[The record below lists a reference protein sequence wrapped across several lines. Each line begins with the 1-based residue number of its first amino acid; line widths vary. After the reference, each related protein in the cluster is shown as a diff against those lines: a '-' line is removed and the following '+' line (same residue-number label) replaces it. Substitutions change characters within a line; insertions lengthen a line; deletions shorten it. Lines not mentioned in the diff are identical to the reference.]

1 MTLENLRKLYKG
13 ARIERRMKRPS
24 GMNKRGQELSV
35 NTLILI
41 IIGVLVLVFLVV
53 GFAIGWKKIFPFIAP
68 ENNVKEVADKCNLA
82 CNTQDVYNY
91 CTVQRDLRLD
101 EPLASLGKKE
111 FKATC
116 KDLEL
121 LKADLGT
128 DVCGN
133 IQCTGGYGAEFK
145 TLPGATTTP
154 PAAK

>member
-1 MTLENLRKLYKG
+1 
-13 ARIERRMKRPS
+13 
-24 GMNKRGQELSV
+24 MNKRGQELSV

-53 GFAIGWKKIFPFIAP
+53 GIAIGWKKIFPFIAP

-91 CTVQRDLRLD
+91 CTVKRDVRLD
-101 EPLASLGKKE
+101 APLAALADKTE
-111 FKATC
+111 FSATC

-121 LKADLGT
+121 LKAELGT

-133 IQCTGGYGAEFK
+133 IECVGGYSAEFK
-145 TLPGATTTP
+145 SLPGATTTP
-154 PAAK
+154 PAAQ